1 MVKNCRGTMMK
12 KIHVYNK
19 IRKLGYVSRKSQ
31 YKQQKDKQLGCRFKE
46 VIRKIARLLP
56 QTCLKAF
63 PEYDFRYLL
72 SNVKEDALLV
82 LTQWIKYIKD
92 LQSERTRMLTLE
104 KKYLKI
110 EMIHKKISQRMQV
123 LENKI
128 NRKLKDV

>member
-56 QTCLKAF
+56 QTCL
-63 PEYDFRYLL
+63 
-72 SNVKEDALLV
+72 NVKEDALLV